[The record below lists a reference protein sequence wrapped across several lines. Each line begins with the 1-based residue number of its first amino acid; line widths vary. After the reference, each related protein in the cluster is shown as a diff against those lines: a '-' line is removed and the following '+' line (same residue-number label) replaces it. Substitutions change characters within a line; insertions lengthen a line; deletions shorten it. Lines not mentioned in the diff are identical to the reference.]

1 MEHLVHHKGQRF
13 KENLMQHKA
22 PHKLAQGRA
31 ASAKNPQEKLRNP
44 KQKVRSPQEKLRNPP
59 EKLWNPLEKLT
70 TAA

>member
-31 ASAKNPQEKLRNP
+31 ASGKNPQEKLRI
-44 KQKVRSPQEKLRNPP
+44 RNKGEHKGSLALKRPH
-59 EKLWNPLEKLT
+59 K
-70 TAA
+70 AA